1 MKFNTQTILGFFDSS
16 QKSYIIPVYQ
26 RAYSWDRD
34 QWKALLDD
42 LKEQTQGG
50 NDYFFGN
57 ILLETIIEDKEYEI
71 IDGQQRLTTL
81 TILIRSIL
89 DVLKDKIKDG
99 EILDFTLEEKNTLY
113 FKSGGNKKLRPV
125 DYDRACY
132 DALIIDG
139 NNSFEVSTAS
149 QRKIKEAKFFF
160 TKELQKETTETILKL
175 LAKIESTQLNTITLA
190 HKKDAALMFE
200 LQNNRGKDLTNM
212 EKPRFTGSPDPASFD
227 RKEK

>member
-26 RAYSWDRD
+26 RAYSWDKD

-99 EILDFTLEEKNTLY
+99 EILDFTIEEKYALY

-125 DYDRACY
+125 EYDCACY

-139 NNSFEVSTAS
+139 TNSFEVSTAS
-149 QRKIKEAKFFF
+149 QRKIKEAKVFF

-175 LAKIESTQLNTITLA
+175 LVKIESTQLNTVTLF

-212 EKPRFTGSPDPASFD
+212 EKPRFTGSPDPSSFD

>member
-57 ILLETIIEDKEYEI
+57 VLLETIIEDKEYEI

-81 TILIRSIL
+81 TIL
-89 DVLKDKIKDG
+89 
-99 EILDFTLEEKNTLY
+99 
-113 FKSGGNKKLRPV
+113 
-125 DYDRACY
+125 
-132 DALIIDG
+132 
-139 NNSFEVSTAS
+139 
-149 QRKIKEAKFFF
+149 
-160 TKELQKETTETILKL
+160 
-175 LAKIESTQLNTITLA
+175 
-190 HKKDAALMFE
+190 
-200 LQNNRGKDLTNM
+200 
-212 EKPRFTGSPDPASFD
+212 
-227 RKEK
+227 